1 MKELYNIFISHS
13 SIDTWVASRIQK
25 EIGNEDTFV
34 FLDQGCIDIGD
45 DFEKV
50 ILKELRKAKEVIV
63 LLTPWALERPYVWME
78 IGAAWGL
85 GIRVIGVLHGI
96 SFNDLNENGS
106 NPILL
111 KKSNLIQLND
121 LDKYLDQVQSRI
133 IANAK

>member
-1 MKELYNIFISHS
+1 MYNIFISHS